1 LNTGR
6 RVTDGLNRFVRYTRK
21 LKLTGRTTS
30 PVGAAGRKEFEQKL
44 LVCVWGDGPLAFL
57 QDDFNHRGGL

>member
-1 LNTGR
+1 VRTR
-6 RVTDGLNRFVRYTRK
+6 RPAREKTDLETKQATR
-21 LKLTGRTTS
+21 
-30 PVGAAGRKEFEQKL
+30 VEQKL